1 MKKHAWI
8 LLYAALCGCFTE
20 AVNAADYTSFTG
32 DKTYTSA
39 DTFADPMTMTSGAIA
54 RFTGN
59 VTMASNI
66 TMNGMLSVFAEGNAT
81 FSGNL
86 TGTGTGT
93 LIVRPGAGKLTL
105 TGTNSWATE
114 TCVYGW
120 VCIDGNSSLSPVAAS
135 HFYLQ
140 GGVVEVLA
148 GKNVTISSPEVK
160 LVKWAGAA
168 NGAFLVNSGSTL
180 TVSSKINDNPASRA
194 SVANRLYVG
203 QTANAGTLVLANSEN
218 AYRGGTYIGYALGA
232 KASGDYTALGDGHRD
247 DSKAAAANTAH
258 VKLGANDAL
267 GSGIVSF
274 FTGTNSPTS
283 SGNFTLDLNGFSESD
298 VAGLEGFGTV
308 QNTSA
313 TAAATLTL
321 NVAEGASYDFSGKFT
336 GGTQGMTLRKT
347 GAGTQTLSGSET
359 STGLTV
365 NVLGGTLNLAKTGT
379 ASAVGNLTIGAGT
392 VNITGNGTNQIA
404 DTAALTMTA
413 GSTLNLG
420 GHSETI
426 ATVAN
431 ATTGTINNGTLV
443 LTGAQR
449 LDGAIAGTGKLKFTG
464 DGQRVDFR
472 AGNTYSGGTELA
484 GNGMAVWITDNST
497 SGGAAFTPFGEGM
510 ISVTKSTSA
519 AAGTASVVNLKNL
532 GYGNDIHVA
541 NAISLASET
550 VLNVQL
556 TTDSAVNSI
565 ELSGPISGAG
575 KLTASL
581 AASGAASF
589 LKLSGTN
596 TFTGGFEINAT
607 QVVAGAADAL
617 GDGLLTVN
625 GTLKLNGFSDSGV
638 TGLAGSGTIVNDS
651 TSAASALALNL
662 ASDSTFSGTLNGGTK
677 GIDLTKTGSGKLV
690 LSGSTANTNAN
701 LTVNGGS
708 ADLGKTAG
716 SAVNHLTIAS
726 GATVNFTTN
735 YGNEILG
742 SVTMN
747 GGTLNLNGVMETV
760 TILKGTEAAVN
771 NGTLAMYSKDDNTV
785 ISGSGKMVFNTTG
798 RINFRVASSYTGGT
812 EFIADTDMSG
822 VDNGFWLNGN
832 PFGSGLVT
840 ISGNT
845 AFNNFGFG
853 NMVALGNRFEIHDGK
868 TLTLNLRDGG
878 AGAHGFTLSD
888 KLSGNGTLR
897 IIGAANNTVVLS
909 GASAFNGTIAQNAGT
924 LYADSGSFGTL
935 TVSKGTFS
943 PGTAAN
949 NIGEITLTSASTSGT
964 TGAGKLLIDVRDD
977 AGVLTYDTLSF
988 TNDAPSFDLA
998 DGSLLLNFMN
1008 FDVNENTLLDI
1019 NFLKGLNL
1027 AAGDY
1032 SSWLDTQLAGFHLI
1046 SDGAGTLTLS
1056 AAAALPEPAGWLLLL
1071 AGTACAVLF
1080 RKRTHISSSLLSRS
1094 K

>member
-8 LLYAALCGCFTE
+8 LLLAALCGCFAE
-20 AVNAADYTSFTG
+20 AAKAADYSTFVG
-32 DKTYTSA
+32 EKTYTSA
-39 DTFADPMTMTSGAIA
+39 DTFANPMTMTSGAIA

-59 VTMASNI
+59 VTVASNV
-66 TMNGMLSVFAEGNAT
+66 TMNGTLSVFAEGNTT

-120 VCIDGNSSLSPVAAS
+120 VCIDGNSSLSPASAS

-160 LVKWAGAA
+160 LVKWANAA

-180 TVSSKINDNPASRA
+180 TISSKINDNPASRA

-203 QTANAGTLVLANSEN
+203 QAANAGTIVLANSEN

-232 KASGDYTALGDGHRD
+232 KPSGDYEALGDGHRD
-247 DSKAAAANTAH
+247 DSKASAANTAH

-274 FTGTNSPTS
+274 FTGANSPTS

-321 NVAEGASYDFSGKFT
+321 NVANGASYDFSGKFV
-336 GGTQGMTLRKT
+336 GGAKGIDLTKT
-347 GAGTQTLSGSET
+347 GAGTQTLSGSES

-365 NVLGGTLNLAKTGT
+365 NVSGGTLNLAKTGT

-392 VNITGNGTNQIA
+392 VKITGTGTNQIA
-404 DTAALTMTA
+404 DSATLAMTA
-413 GSTLNLG
+413 GSTLDLG

-426 ATVAN
+426 TQVTN
-431 ATTGTINNGTLV
+431 ATTGTINNGTLA

-449 LDGAIAGTGKLKFTG
+449 LEGAIAGTGKLKFTG

-484 GNGMAVWITDNST
+484 GNGMVVWITDNST
-497 SGGAAFTPFGEGM
+497 SGGAAFTPFGEGT
-510 ISVTKSTSA
+510 ISVTKSASV
-519 AAGTASVVNLKNL
+519 AAGTASVVNLRNL

-556 TTDSAVNSI
+556 TTDSAANSI

-581 AASGAASF
+581 NASGAASF

-596 TFTGGFEINAT
+596 TFTGGFQIDAT
-607 QVVAGAADAL
+607 QVVVGAANAL

-651 TSAASALALNL
+651 TSAASALTLNL

-690 LSGSTANTNAN
+690 LSGSTANTATN
-701 LTVNGGS
+701 LTVNAGS
-708 ADLGKTAG
+708 VDLGKTAG
-716 SAVNHLTIAS
+716 TAVNNLTIAS
-726 GATVNFTTN
+726 GATVNYSTTN
-735 YGNEILG
+735 TNQILG
-742 SVTMN
+742 SLTMN
-747 GGTLNLNGVMETV
+747 GGTLDLNGS
-760 TILKGTEAAVN
+760 IEAITALNGSGAVVN
-771 NGTLAMYSKDDNTV
+771 DGTLVALAKADNLV
-785 ISGSGKMVFNTTG
+785 ISGSGKMVFNTNG
-798 RINFRVASSYTGGT
+798 RMNFRVASSYTGGT
-812 EFIADTDMSG
+812 EFGSDTDTSG

-853 NMVALGNRFEIHDGK
+853 NMVALGNKIQINTGK

-888 KLSGNGTLR
+888 TISGSGTLK

-909 GASAFNGTIAQNAGT
+909 GASAFNGTVAQNAGT
-924 LYADSGSFGTL
+924 LYANSGSFGTL
-935 TVSKGTFS
+935 TVSGGTFS

-949 NIGEITLTSASTSGT
+949 QIGAVTLTSASTSGT
-964 TGAGKLLIDVRDD
+964 TGAGKLVIDVRDD

-998 DGSLLLNFMN
+998 DGSLLLNFTN
-1008 FDVNENTLLDI
+1008 FDVDSSTLLDV
-1019 NFLKGLNL
+1019 NFLEGINL

-1032 SSWLDTQLAGFHLI
+1032 SSWLDSSLAGFALL
-1046 SDGAGTLTLS
+1046 SDGAGKLTFGGS
-1056 AAAALPEPAGWLLLL
+1056 AALPEPSAWLLLL
-1071 AGTACAVLF
+1071 AGTACVVVL
-1080 RKRTHISSSLLSRS
+1080 RKRTHFSSSLLSRS